1 MFLLGG
7 WFLWVFSWSLKAPL
21 LSGGCGGLTE
31 PSLFSPIPDSAPN
44 SIRVSSSIP
53 TNVGLTSTSRVSST
67 KTMLS
72 LPRVLNGVMRS
83 SMLLSNLSEVH
94 SIASVQL
101 PSAPLVFGVLDPVIG
116 LLVPPCGM
124 WFTQALCLRPC
135 PSRFQPS
142 ACAATCDYDHSSL
155 IPDDSA
161 LVWSSDDA
169 SSQVQS
175 DLDILRMFLDAH
187 ISQVAPAAA
196 STASIHVQVVQA
208 VAAFC
213 AGVRAFVSCFTL
225 VGLFVRAWNFCVA
238 ISFWTE
244 FEFHFLSATKGFG
257 YKEDKQIRKVQGLAG
272 MFLISFL
279 PSCSVAALSAAAF
292 LILEGFAAA
301 ASCCAFLFLMCLM
314 GVIRCG
320 ILEGTAK
327 DVSELPY
334 VLLVDLF
341 ATE

>member
-1 MFLLGG
+1 MF
-7 WFLWVFSWSLKAPL
+7 A
-21 LSGGCGGLTE
+21 C
-31 PSLFSPIPDSAPN
+31 A
-44 SIRVSSSIP
+44 
-53 TNVGLTSTSRVSST
+53 
-67 KTMLS
+67 
-72 LPRVLNGVMRS
+72 
-83 SMLLSNLSEVH
+83 
-94 SIASVQL
+94 A
-101 PSAPLVFGVLDPVIG
+101 
-116 LLVPPCGM
+116 PCGM

-196 STASIHVQVVQA
+196 STASLHVQVVQA
-208 VAAFC
+208 VAAFR

-225 VGLFVRAWNFCVA
+225 VDLFVRAWNFCVA

-257 YKEDKQIRKVQGLAG
+257 YKEDKQIRKVQGLRFCG
-272 MFLISFL
+272 SSKLL
-279 PSCSVAALSAAAF
+279 CVSVPHVPCWRYQVWDPGGHSQ
-292 LILEGFAAA
+292 
-301 ASCCAFLFLMCLM
+301 SR
-314 GVIRCG
+314 V
-320 ILEGTAK
+320 
-327 DVSELPY
+327 
-334 VLLVDLF
+334 
-341 ATE
+341 